1 MDGNIGKLEAIG
13 CLFTIGIAAVVG
25 VLILGGYITFDW
37 FKGDVIESPKRL
49 TPEIRLTTDGKKVD
63 TLYIYKLK

>member
-1 MDGNIGKLEAIG
+1 MDGNIGEGIG

-25 VLILGGYITFDW
+25 VLLLGGYITFDW

>member
-1 MDGNIGKLEAIG
+1 MEALGKAIG
-13 CLFTIGIAAVVG
+13 FLFTLAIIGISG
-25 VLILGGYITFDW
+25 MILLGGYITFDW
-37 FKGDVIESPKRL
+37 FKGKNIESPKRI